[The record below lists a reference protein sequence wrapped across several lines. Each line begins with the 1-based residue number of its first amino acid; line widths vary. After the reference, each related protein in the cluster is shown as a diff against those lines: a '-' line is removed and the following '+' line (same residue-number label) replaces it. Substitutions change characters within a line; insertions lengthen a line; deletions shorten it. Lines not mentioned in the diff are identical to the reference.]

1 MMAVTYKRLASNVAY
16 SGNNQYYYLIYS
28 VPENKSVIVTSII
41 FCNLKTDVDVGISG
55 LASCN
60 GYINLVILESFD
72 PLSLTYPSS
81 LSINPKDYILRKSFI
96 SPMETKDFKSGLT
109 LEYGQH
115 ILVQSQNVV
124 GGSTAGGTISINIF
138 GSENI

>member
-1 MMAVTYKRLASNVAY
+1 
-16 SGNNQYYYLIYS
+16 
-28 VPENKSVIVTSII
+28 
-41 FCNLKTDVDVGISG
+41 
-55 LASCN
+55 
-60 GYINLVILESFD
+60 
-72 PLSLTYPSS
+72 
-81 LSINPKDYILRKSFI
+81 
-96 SPMETKDFKSGLT
+96 METKDFKSGLT